1 MPISHRMASHR
12 EAWSFTAEPQADDGF
27 LSSASPQDDERG
39 WLVGAGPPASE
50 NSGSA
55 PQFGLGS
62 CTLRQKISSVL
73 TEVCLLD
80 LTFAAK
86 LKMLQIVIKFASHN
100 SPIYSAGMGVAEAV
114 T

>member
-1 MPISHRMASHR
+1 MPTSHRMASHR
-12 EAWSFTAEPQADDGF
+12 EAWSFTAEPQADDG
-27 LSSASPQDDERG
+27 
-39 WLVGAGPPASE
+39 E